1 MTYYKVYFDKE
12 KREFVKKE
20 YDICEEV
27 YKKRPRFILT
37 DKKTGI
43 KQQIDKLDACRV
55 FPELLIGVGTNI
67 DNIMDELNKIRI
79 AQMSQMFE
87 GRI

>member
-12 KREFVKKE
+12 KKEFIQKE
-20 YDICEEV
+20 YYICEEV

-43 KQQIDKLDACRV
+43 KQQIELDVCRV
-55 FPELLIGVGTNI
+55 FPGLLIGVGTNI

-79 AQMSQMFE
+79 AQISQIFE
-87 GRI
+87 DKI

>member
-12 KREFVKKE
+12 KKEFIQKE
-20 YDICEEV
+20 YYICEEV

-55 FPELLIGVGTNI
+55 FPGLLIGVGTNI
-67 DNIMDELNKIRI
+67 NNIELNKIRI
-79 AQMSQMFE
+79 AQISQIFE
-87 GRI
+87 DRI

>member
-12 KREFVKKE
+12 KKEFIQKE
-20 YDICEEV
+20 YYICEEA

-43 KQQIDKLDACRV
+43 TQQIDKLDVCRV
-55 FPELLIGVGTNI
+55 FPGLLIGVGTNI
-67 DNIMDELNKIRI
+67 DNIMDELNKIRM
-79 AQMSQMFE
+79 AQMSQIFE
-87 GRI
+87 YRI